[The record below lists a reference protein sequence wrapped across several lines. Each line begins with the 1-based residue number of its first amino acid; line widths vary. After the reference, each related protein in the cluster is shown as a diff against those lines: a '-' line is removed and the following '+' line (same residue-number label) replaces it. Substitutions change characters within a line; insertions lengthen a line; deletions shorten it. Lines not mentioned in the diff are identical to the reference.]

1 MSTEAVAWAFKQ
13 PIRSASMKFV
23 LIALA
28 ECAHYKTGLI
38 YPSLAHL
45 GEIAPLDRKTIIAQI
60 DLLLAHGY
68 LIDTGE
74 RTGKTKQI
82 KVYRLAIETIPNVEP
97 SQKRNSSNISVKQ
110 SQKRNTE
117 PSKEPSS
124 SEDKS
129 SSEKAREKN
138 AGVPEWVPAEQWQ
151 AFVKMRKTIRRPL
164 TDHAIT
170 LAVRKL
176 ERFASEGHSPGDVL
190 DQSTLNNWQDLFPL
204 RAAQGQPPP
213 QSMDNRLSDL
223 RRRYGTQ

>member
-60 DLLLAHGY
+60 ELLQAHGY

-82 KVYRLAIETIPNVEP
+82 KVYRLSMETVPKTEP
-97 SQKRNSSNISVKQ
+97 SQKRNSSDFSVKQ

-129 SSEKAREKN
+129 SSETASPKSGEI
-138 AGVPEWVPAEQWQ
+138 PSWVPAEQWQ
-151 AFVKMRKTIRRPL
+151 AFVKMRKTIRKPL
-164 TDHAIT
+164 TDHAVS
-170 LAVRKL
+170 LAIKKL
-176 ERFASEGHSPGDVL
+176 GRLASEGHDPGDVL
-190 DQSTLNNWQDLFPL
+190 DQSTMNSWQDLFPI
-204 RAAQGQPPP
+204 RGQSTHPPP
-213 QSMDNRLSDL
+213 TNPDSKLAELQ
-223 RRRYGTQ
+223 RRYGTA